1 MIKEEKNIKINFLL
15 WLIIL
20 SFISRI
26 AVTYVYRDLD
36 LYSINANEWNVLLQ
50 NLIQYKSYS
59 LYIFNETP
67 IPSVYM
73 PPGYP
78 FFLYFLNISK
88 YLFDN
93 SNLLYVIY
101 FSQIILSTYSVY
113 IFYQISNKFFSNNLS
128 LVSSSIFSFFPIN
141 LYSCGQVSSIN
152 LQIFLSLL
160 FLHLLL
166 MIDNKNRRYI
176 FFFSIV
182 SGLLLLTR
190 GEFIL
195 IFFFIILFG
204 VVSRKIKLIDSVK
217 ILLIVAIVISPYVVR
232 NYIHFNQVFLVKSLG
247 YNLWKG
253 NNEKMSI
260 EGNEDYNFPLLR
272 DQLDKIKK
280 DKFYEINRDQ
290 IFLDEVKNN
299 LLKEPKI
306 FFNLFLKKIL
316 SFYFIDLNSS
326 YPRYYNILNIAPT
339 IIVAILSFFGLFNFV
354 RNKNIRYRYFSLY
367 LFSNLLIFSIFF
379 ILPRYKLIILP
390 IQIIIAVH
398 FSIYLL
404 NKITSKK
411 IEIK

>member
-1 MIKEEKNIKINFLL
+1 MTKEEKNKKTNFLL

-20 SFISRI
+20 SFASRVI
-26 AVTYVYRDLD
+26 AIYFFRDLD
-36 LYSINANEWNVLLQ
+36 LYSENANEWNILLQ

-59 LYIFNETP
+59 LYIFNEVP

-78 FFLYFLNISK
+78 FFLYFLNIFES
-88 YLFDN
+88 
-93 SNLLYVIY
+93 SNLLYVI
-101 FSQIILSTYSVY
+101 FFFQIILSTYSVY

-141 LYSCGQVSSIN
+141 LYSCGQISSIN

-160 FLHLLL
+160 FLYLLL
-166 MIDNKNRRYI
+166 EIDNKNRLYI
-176 FFFSIV
+176 FFFSIA

-195 IFFFIILFG
+195 IFFIIISFS
-204 VVSRKIKLIDSVK
+204 VIVKKIKLNDLVK
-217 ILLIVAIVISPYVVR
+217 ILLIVSIVISPYVVR
-232 NYIHFNQVFLVKSLG
+232 NYIHFNQIFLVKSLG

-260 EGNEDYNFPLLR
+260 EGNENYNFPLLKAK
-272 DQLDKIKK
+272 LDKIKK

-290 IFLDEVKNN
+290 VFLDEAKNN
-299 LLKEPKI
+299 LSKEPKK
-306 FFNLFLKKIL
+306 FFNLFLKKIF
-316 SFYFIDLNSS
+316 SFYFVDLNSS
-326 YPRYYNILNIAPT
+326 YPHYYNYLNIIPT
-339 IIVAILSFFGLFNFV
+339 IIIAILSFFGLFNFV
-354 RNKNIRYRYFSLY
+354 RNKNIMYNYFSIY

-390 IQIIIAVH
+390 VQIIIAVH
-398 FSIYLL
+398 FSAYLL
-404 NKITSKK
+404 NKIINKNN
-411 IEIK
+411 IK

>member
-1 MIKEEKNIKINFLL
+1 
-15 WLIIL
+15 
-20 SFISRI
+20 
-26 AVTYVYRDLD
+26 
-36 LYSINANEWNVLLQ
+36 
-50 NLIQYKSYS
+50 
-59 LYIFNETP
+59 
-67 IPSVYM
+67 
-73 PPGYP
+73 
-78 FFLYFLNISK
+78 
-88 YLFDN
+88 
-93 SNLLYVIY
+93 
-101 FSQIILSTYSVY
+101 
-113 IFYQISNKFFSNNLS
+113 
-128 LVSSSIFSFFPIN
+128 
-141 LYSCGQVSSIN
+141 
-152 LQIFLSLL
+152 
-160 FLHLLL
+160 